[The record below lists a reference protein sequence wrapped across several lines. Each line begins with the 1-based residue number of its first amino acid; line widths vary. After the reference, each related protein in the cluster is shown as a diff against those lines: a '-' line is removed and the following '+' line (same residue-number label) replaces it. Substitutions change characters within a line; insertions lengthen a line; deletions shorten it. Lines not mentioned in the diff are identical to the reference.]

1 MPDKTLI
8 SRSVDL
14 PHPPESTSKA
24 SVEEEPPRKRRRK
37 APWVVAGLV
46 IAGIATATWISHRQ
60 PSQETGRGGHG
71 MGGAP
76 APIVP
81 GQAKSG
87 DFPLY
92 LDGLGT
98 VQAYNSVTVRARVDG
113 EIQQIDF
120 QEGQDVKQGDVLVQ
134 IDPRPYQAQL
144 QQAQAKKAQDAAQL
158 ANAQLV
164 LERDAELIKNRVI
177 DQQTYDTQRYS
188 VTQLQALVAADDAA
202 IYNAQT
208 QLDYTRI
215 VAPISGRIGLRLIDV
230 GNMIHSSDSNGIL
243 VINQVQPISV
253 VFTLPQQD
261 LGAVRKA
268 QQGGKPLT
276 VLALDRDN
284 LSTLATG
291 VLEVVDNQIDAA
303 TATVKLK
310 AKFANTDD
318 ALWPGQFVNVRL
330 QLGVESGA
338 ISVPDA
344 AVQRGPNGSYVYVI
358 GADHTV
364 SMRTIATGASES
376 GSTLVTSGLKAGER
390 IVVDGQYR
398 LQPGAKVT
406 ETGPTS
412 ASPAA
417 Q

>member
-1 MPDKTLI
+1 
-8 SRSVDL
+8 
-14 PHPPESTSKA
+14 
-24 SVEEEPPRKRRRK
+24 
-37 APWVVAGLV
+37 
-46 IAGIATATWISHRQ
+46 
-60 PSQETGRGGHG
+60 
-71 MGGAP
+71 
-76 APIVP
+76 
-81 GQAKSG
+81 
-87 DFPLY
+87 
-92 LDGLGT
+92 
-98 VQAYNSVTVRARVDG
+98 
-113 EIQQIDF
+113 
-120 QEGQDVKQGDVLVQ
+120 
-134 IDPRPYQAQL
+134 
-144 QQAQAKKAQDAAQL
+144 
-158 ANAQLV
+158 
-164 LERDAELIKNRVI
+164 
-177 DQQTYDTQRYS
+177 TYDTQRYS

-243 VINQVQPISV
+243 VINEIQPISV

-261 LGAVRKA
+261 LAAVRKA

-310 AKFANTDD
+310 AKFENTDD

-364 SMRTIATGASES
+364 SMRTIATGASEG

-406 ETGPTS
+406 ETSPTS
-412 ASPAA
+412 TSPTA

>member
-1 MPDKTLI
+1 M
-8 SRSVDL
+8 
-14 PHPPESTSKA
+14 
-24 SVEEEPPRKRRRK
+24 
-37 APWVVAGLV
+37 PWVVAGLIV
-46 IAGIATATWISHRQ
+46 ASIAVAAWLSHRQ
-60 PSQETGRGGHG
+60 PAQEAGRGGHH
-71 MGGAP
+71 MAGAP
-76 APIVP
+76 APVVA

-120 QEGQDVKQGDVLVQ
+120 KEGQDVKQGDVLVQ

-164 LERDAELIKNRVI
+164 LQRDAELIKNRVI

-188 VTQLQALVAADDAA
+188 VTQLQALAAADDAA

-261 LGAVRKA
+261 LAAVRKA

-276 VLALDRDN
+276 VFALDRDN
-284 LSTLATG
+284 FSTLATG

-310 AKFANTDD
+310 AKFENTDD

-358 GADHTV
+358 GPDETV
-364 SMRTIATGASES
+364 SMRTIATGASEN
-376 GSTLVTSGLKAGER
+376 GSTLVTSGLKGGER

-406 ETGPTS
+406 ETAPTS
-412 ASPAA
+412 TPPAA